1 MLSLLVSLLVFALV
15 CYLIFWILG
24 YLGAPEPIRKVV
36 TVIVVV
42 IAVIWLLT
50 NFVPLATIGPHRPLW

>member
-1 MLSLLVSLLVFALV
+1 MISLLITALVFALI
-15 CYLIFWILG
+15 CYLIFWAMG

-42 IAVIWLLT
+42 IACIWLLS
-50 NFVPLATIGPHRPLW
+50 NFLPLVGIHWR

>member
-42 IAVIWLLT
+42 IAV
-50 NFVPLATIGPHRPLW
+50 LARARSISQRVVAERK